1 MPFSAHEYNWQAP
14 AWPSFSYDTQAVA
27 SALLEANRAHGYAEG
42 KLSAVGLSA
51 QKGIYADAW
60 AQEALAT
67 AAIEGERLNLEA
79 VQSSIARRLGTP
91 QRKSTTTPRHVDGLL
106 DIMEDALSRASA
118 PLTHERLCA
127 WQAALFPTGFSG
139 LNKITVG
146 AYRDHEEAMQIVSKR
161 LDERVQ
167 VHYEAPPAVRVR
179 SEMQALLDW
188 LNQAPDTA
196 AVVRAA
202 LAHLWFETI
211 HPFEDGNGRVG
222 RAVVDLVL
230 ARDAAVSGRMLRIS
244 HQLADQRDDYYGQLE
259 RASRGDLNVT
269 NWVLWFIEQFRTA
282 CVAAARTIDL
292 SLEKGRFW
300 SAHSD
305 QDLNQRQRKVINVL
319 LDAGPR
325 GFVGD
330 MSTQKYQSLAAT
342 SRATA
347 SRELLDLQAKGL
359 LQVAGSGRSTR
370 YVINLPGWEPAT
382 QAG

>member
-60 AQEALAT
+60 APEALAT

-188 LNQAPDTA
+188 LNQAGYRRSRTRRA
-196 AVVRAA
+196 RASLVRNHSSVRRRQWPRGSRRGRPGAGA
-202 LAHLWFETI
+202 RCRRLGSDVAHLA
-211 HPFEDGNGRVG
+211 PVGGPAGR
-222 RAVVDLVL
+222 
-230 ARDAAVSGRMLRIS
+230 
-244 HQLADQRDDYYGQLE
+244 
-259 RASRGDLNVT
+259 
-269 NWVLWFIEQFRTA
+269 
-282 CVAAARTIDL
+282 
-292 SLEKGRFW
+292 
-300 SAHSD
+300 
-305 QDLNQRQRKVINVL
+305 L
-319 LDAGPR
+319 L
-325 GFVGD
+325 
-330 MSTQKYQSLAAT
+330 
-342 SRATA
+342 RATRA
-347 SRELLDLQAKGL
+347 CI
-359 LQVAGSGRSTR
+359 TR
-370 YVINLPGWEPAT
+370 
-382 QAG
+382 